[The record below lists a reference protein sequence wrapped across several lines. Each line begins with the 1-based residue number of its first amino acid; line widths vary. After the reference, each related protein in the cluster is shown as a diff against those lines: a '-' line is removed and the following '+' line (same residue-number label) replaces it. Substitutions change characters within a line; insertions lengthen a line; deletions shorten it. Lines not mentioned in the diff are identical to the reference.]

1 MTRPAFL
8 LHRRPIKHRPL
19 CYRLDGPSEERV
31 IRVASGYEE
40 HRDGCT
46 RQAPQGRSQGTCGQV
61 ARRGRL
67 TLNTLLHRVI
77 NKANAI
83 KCHMK
88 QAAKEMAVQ
97 YNSECGHYE
106 VRSLNKVKAK
116 EALFNGQSSISL
128 FSCDRNESRL
138 IAARHVCACKTDLSN
153 CHAAQGHRFD
163 HWLEEQLQH
172 SLIYIHA
179 NLCVP
184 RKSQLAI
191 HVAATSQCA
200 LWRVPTK
207 LRGTNAV
214 QGTHKENCCVLS
226 SYRLSIQSS
235 LVSSALCSTSHSSR
249 IATISTLECRSS
261 VSSAFGRPEDSIND
275 QLPFLLWWKREAT
288 VCEAAIK
295 SPRGRW
301 RRNTASN
308 CEPSLKRLA

>member
-1 MTRPAFL
+1 MMRPAFL
-8 LHRRPIKHRPL
+8 LHRRPIKHQPL
-19 CYRLDGPSEERV
+19 CYRLNRPLEERV
-31 IRVASGYEE
+31 IRVAPGYEE

-83 KCHMK
+83 KCYMK
-88 QAAKEMAVQ
+88 QAAKEMAIQ
-97 YNSECGHYE
+97 YNSECSHYE

-153 CHAAQGHRFD
+153 CHMAQGHRFD

-179 NLCVP
+179 NLCRP

-191 HVAATSQCA
+191 YVAATSQCT
-200 LWRVPTK
+200 LCQVPTK
-207 LRGTNAV
+207 
-214 QGTHKENCCVLS
+214 
-226 SYRLSIQSS
+226 
-235 LVSSALCSTSHSSR
+235 
-249 IATISTLECRSS
+249 
-261 VSSAFGRPEDSIND
+261 
-275 QLPFLLWWKREAT
+275 
-288 VCEAAIK
+288 
-295 SPRGRW
+295 
-301 RRNTASN
+301 
-308 CEPSLKRLA
+308 